1 MAKIRVFIADDH
13 AVLRAGLRLLI
24 NTQPDLEV
32 IGDAGDLLATRDAV
46 RSLRPDVLT
55 LDLSMPGGNP
65 LRVIEQLRQELPD
78 LRVLVL
84 TMHDEPA
91 QYRLAVAAG
100 AAGYVVKAAADT
112 ELLAAIRTVAA
123 GRSYACVSLNSP
135 RDAETLPQSPQS
147 LNDLSCRER
156 EVLQYVAQGHTSQAI
171 ADRLYLS
178 VKTIESYRARVMAKL
193 GLHNRAELTQFALSV
208 GLLDGNATLP

>member
-13 AVLRAGLRLLI
+13 AVLRAGLRLLL

-32 IGDAGDLLATRDAV
+32 VGDAGDLVATRDGVAFCQ
-46 RSLRPDVLT
+46 PDVLT

-65 LRVIEQLRQELPD
+65 LRLIEALRQSQPS

-84 TMHDEPA
+84 TMHDDPA

-100 AAGYVVKAAADT
+100 AAGYVVKAAADD
-112 ELLAAIRTVAA
+112 ELLTAIRTVHA
-123 GRSYACVSLNSP
+123 GRPYACVALNQV
-135 RDAETLPQSPQS
+135 A
-147 LNDLSCRER
+147 DLAGSHDRSALAGLSARER
-156 EVLQYVAQGHTSQAI
+156 EVLQSVAQGHTSQAI

-193 GLHNRAELTQFALSV
+193 GLQNRAELTQFALSM
-208 GLLDGNATLP
+208 GLLDSNTPPA